1 MNQTIMFS
9 RIALCA
15 VCCVTTAQ
23 PLSGQAPT
31 SEQAPRVLYGAVG
44 GVNFA
49 SLSGEIPHS
58 GGNEFGET
66 RTAFLVGGFARLRL
80 SSIFGVEPE
89 ILYSRQ
95 GADAEEYGGIENR
108 VTVKLDYLE
117 IPVLA
122 VISVPV
128 RSSTVAPSLYAGPAL
143 AVRLSCTAE
152 EDPAEGDATEDC
164 GDDLKSTDFGLVFG
178 GDVEIRFGRY
188 SLLAG
193 ARYDFGLA
201 GIDESGDYD
210 IKRRVASVILGLGIR
225 PGS

>member
-1 MNQTIMFS
+1 MGVLS
-9 RIALCA
+9 RIALS
-15 VCCVTTAQ
+15 VLCCLAIAQ
-23 PLSGQAPT
+23 PLSGQVP
-31 SEQAPRVLYGAVG
+31 SEKAPRALFGAMG

-49 SLSGEIPHS
+49 NLSGEIPFS
-58 GGNEFGET
+58 GGAEFGQT
-66 RTAFLVGGFARLRL
+66 RTAFLFGGFARLRL
-80 SSIFGVEPE
+80 SPIFGVEPE

-95 GADAEEYGGIENR
+95 GADAQEYGGIENP

-122 VISVPV
+122 VITLPV
-128 RSSTVAPSLYAGPAL
+128 GSRSVAPSLFAGPAL

-164 GDDLKSTDFGLVFG
+164 GDDIKSTDFGLVFG

-193 ARYDFGLA
+193 ARYELGLA
-201 GIDESGDYD
+201 AIDESGEYD
-210 IKRRVASVILGLGIR
+210 IKRRVTSVIVGFGIS
-225 PGS
+225 PG